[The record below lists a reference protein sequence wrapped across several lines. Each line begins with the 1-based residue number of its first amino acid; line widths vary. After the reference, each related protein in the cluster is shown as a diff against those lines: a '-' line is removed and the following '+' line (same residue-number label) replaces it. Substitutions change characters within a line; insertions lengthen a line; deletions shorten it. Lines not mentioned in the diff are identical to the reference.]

1 MFNLRFPLFIVFAL
15 WFVQLGEM
23 FGQCDL
29 EIYDFHPETLETT
42 IIVHNG
48 FGCNPNDPTDDV
60 ISKFILGITSNELQ
74 ADNVECGL
82 ANSHPGW
89 ILQNY
94 ITDFPLWDDENAY
107 LGPDGILSTGDTLTF
122 NLFDAQLGEAY
133 AETCYNQ
140 ALDLGYFDDCIEIM
154 IWQINCSTDIYG
166 FNAGED
172 SCIDDEDNGYEYPDV
187 NPLDNIY
194 DVFCATDLTF
204 GPESVFQF
212 GCNVWDPDQWPG
224 YNNDTWY
231 WNFTGL
237 DIYNQGFST
246 AHEYTVSVYY
256 NDQLAWSID
265 YNSDLI
271 DWISIPP
278 EDHQY
283 FSNVPND
290 PSQIIG
296 TDPLEEI
303 KIVISDVFP
312 GESDTTNNVL
322 ILSDPEDF
330 IWDSCEEEGCT
341 DQMACNYNP
350 DANFDDGTCNYPDE
364 CGICDGDNTGP
375 GAIYDCGCDPLP
387 FPNACDC
394 DGNEPIDLFQCDCE
408 GTPDLDQDGICDEDD
423 DCVGYVDEC
432 GVCNGPGAIYDCGCF
447 DIPEG
452 DCDCLGNVLDVCGI
466 CGGTG
471 TDIDGD
477 GICDDEDPCVGVYD
491 ECGVCNGDS
500 TSCYGC
506 IDQNADNYDPDALFD
521 NGNCSY
527 CSQLWIPNTFTP
539 NNDGYNDYWQ
549 PVTDEACWYKWHL
562 QIYNRWGS
570 LVWQSWDP
578 ADKWLGQNGPSG
590 FYYVADG
597 VYVYK
602 LEALGYDYNN
612 EERLSG
618 HITIFR

>member
-1 MFNLRFPLFIVFAL
+1 MKYILSLLTLIPFLAIS
-15 WFVQLGEM
+15 
-23 FGQCDL
+23 QCDL

-60 ISKFILGITSNELQ
+60 ITKFILGITSTELQ
-74 ADNVECGL
+74 ANNVQCGL
-82 ANSHPGW
+82 ANNPTGW

-94 ITDFPLWDDENAY
+94 ITDFPLWDDQNAY

-140 ALDLGYFDDCIEIM
+140 ALDLGYFDDCIEVM
-154 IWQINCSTDIYG
+154 IWQINCSNDIYG
-166 FNAGED
+166 FDAGED
-172 SCIDDEDNGYEYPDV
+172 SCVDNEDNGYDYPDI

-224 YNNDTWY
+224 HNNDTWY

-312 GESDTTNNVL
+312 AESDTTNNVL

-330 IWDSCEEEGCT
+330 IWEVCTEPEINEITYIDYDCNLNCNDTLAWYDAIAWFENTGNTPINSFCIEWDIIGFNQEFIECFEGELLPGEDTFLEFSPITSDGGGGVVIRLLELNGEETDITWFQPIACYQDAFATCVFGCT
-341 DQMACNYNP
+341 DPLANNYNP
-350 DANFDDGTCNYPDE
+350 SADWDDGSCE
-364 CGICDGDNTGP
+364 
-375 GAIYDCGCDPLP
+375 YDVYGCTD
-387 FPNACDC
+387 PNALNYNPNATIN
-394 DGNEPIDLFQCDCE
+394 DGSCTYL
-408 GTPDLDQDGICDEDD
+408 
-423 DCVGYVDEC
+423 
-432 GVCNGPGAIYDCGCF
+432 AGC
-447 DIPEG
+447 
-452 DCDCLGNVLDVCGI
+452 
-466 CGGTG
+466 T
-471 TDIDGD
+471 
-477 GICDDEDPCVGVYD
+477 
-491 ECGVCNGDS
+491 
-500 TSCYGC
+500 
-506 IDQNADNYDPDALFD
+506 DPDALNYNSSAVFD
-521 NGNCSY
+521 DGSCIYPPEDCDGSY
-527 CSQLWIPNTFTP
+527 YAPNTFTP
-539 NNDGYNDYWQ
+539 NNDGRNDYWA
-549 PVTDEACWYKWHL
+549 VVITDTSCWRTWDV
-562 QIYNRWGS
+562 QIFNRWGG
-570 LVWQSWDP
+570 LVWESD
-578 ADKWLGQNGPSG
+578 DINDVWLGNSHDGKH
-590 FYYVADG
+590 YVSDG

-602 LEALGYDYNN
+602 VIGVGWDPAISFKT
-612 EERLSG
+612 SG